1 MPRAEITVTGVS
13 TAVPMPSAAERSSGG
28 RGNKSRY
35 DLSVLKVGQ
44 SIGVIGTTKKN
55 LSTTISTAKKRDW
68 PVLDSKGNPVMEPIK
83 DGNGT
88 VIGSQPKV
96 EKRVFFAI
104 DCDPAKDPDKATA
117 RIFREK

>member
-1 MPRAEITVTGVS
+1 MSKAEISVIGINTSLV
-13 TAVPMPSAAERSSGG
+13 MPSAAERQT
-28 RGNKSRY
+28 RGNKPKY
-35 DLSVLKVGQ
+35 DLSGLKVGQ
-44 SIGVIGTTKKN
+44 SLGVIGTTKKN

-96 EKRVFFAI
+96 EKRVFFAT

-117 RIFREK
+117 RIWREK